1 LGANN
6 TGRHTVDVTIPI
18 NTALS
23 NAIQITF
30 TDIVGFYMPAAW
42 TAADIGFEVSHDGV
56 TYYIVSDSAGALV
69 TIPVAADD
77 FITLPDGFVQGNK
90 WCRVRSQNGGTGAA
104 VNQLAARTIKLV
116 KRDLR

>member
-1 LGANN
+1 MGANN

-30 TDIVGFYMPAAW
+30 TDIVGFYMPTAW
-42 TAADIGFEVSHDGV
+42 DAADIGFQVSHNG
-56 TYYIVSDSAGALV
+56 TTFFAVSDSAGALV
-69 TIPVAADD
+69 TIPVAVDE
-77 FITLPDGFVQGNK
+77 FITLPDGFIQGNK
-90 WCRVRSQNGGTGAA
+90 HCRLWSQNGSGAG